1 MKYQYGFNIIT
12 LKNGSKVLNIKIQE
26 DSISMVAHF
35 LEDDIQG
42 RDVQYVLDVIDD
54 VLEGRSEHELMVG
67 NLCETNIYKDKTT
80 IENLFNEN
88 EYSEIE
94 TTELR
99 EFVVLWGEETKRF
112 YKENR

>member
-1 MKYQYGFNIIT
+1 MQYQYKFGSIEME
-12 LKNGSKVLNIKIQE
+12 NGSKLLVMRV
-26 DSISMVAHF
+26 DRSIEMVSSF
-35 LEDDIQG
+35 LFSDIQG

-80 IENLFNEN
+80 IKNLFNEN

-112 YKENR
+112 YKEDQ